1 MSNIPYAISS
11 AADRLDKAGVP
22 EARRE
27 AASLLR
33 YSIDRDA
40 AFLIAHPEYELTAT
54 ELEKFEN
61 FVRRRELRE
70 PFQLIVGRQEFY
82 GLDFEVQAGVLIPR
96 QDTEIL
102 VEKAVE
108 ILAGM
113 ASPSFLEIGIGS
125 GCISVSLLKAHGTA
139 TATAVDI
146 SQQALAL
153 AARNAERH
161 GVSNRLKLLYSD
173 LFNSLGRQQ
182 FDMVVS
188 NPPYIKSGDEEGLQ
202 TEVVKYDPP
211 AGLFAGEDGLDMI
224 KRIAADAP
232 HFLSAGGY
240 LLMEIGHGQAQRV
253 KELFQTGPW
262 ESVEFLKDL
271 QRIQRTV
278 VAQKAS

>member
-1 MSNIPYAISS
+1 MMK
-11 AADRLDKAGVP
+11 ADW
-22 EARRE
+22 
-27 AASLLR
+27 
-33 YSIDRDA
+33 I
-40 AFLIAHPEYELTAT
+40 
-54 ELEKFEN
+54 
-61 FVRRRELRE
+61 
-70 PFQLIVGRQEFY
+70 
-82 GLDFEVQAGVLIPR
+82 
-96 QDTEIL
+96 
-102 VEKAVE
+102 
-108 ILAGM
+108 
-113 ASPSFLEIGIGS
+113 
-125 GCISVSLLKAHGTA
+125 TA

-146 SQQALAL
+146 SQQALTL

-202 TEVVKYDPP
+202 IEVVKYDPP